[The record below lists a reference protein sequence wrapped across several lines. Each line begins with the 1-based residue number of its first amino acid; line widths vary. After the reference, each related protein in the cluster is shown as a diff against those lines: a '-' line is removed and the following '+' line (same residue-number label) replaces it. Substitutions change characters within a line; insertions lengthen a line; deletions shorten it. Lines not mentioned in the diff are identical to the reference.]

1 MWREW
6 KPYVSVAKRR
16 ADAKKRAEKM
26 TEKGTPLEPIEIS
39 GRKIAATFW
48 GKAWCD
54 NLESYSDY
62 ANRLPRGRTYVRNGS
77 VIDLKIAAGQ
87 IKALVSGSDV
97 YNVTV
102 DIAPVALKDW
112 KTILSD
118 CSRSVDSL
126 MDLLQGRFSKGVME
140 RLTRQREGLFPQ
152 PREIKVRC
160 SCPDY
165 ATMCKH
171 VAAVLYGVGARLD
184 IDPQLLFLL
193 RKVDHQELIR
203 EAVDGANL
211 DAALEGD
218 QSSTLAGADL
228 GAMFG
233 IELAASDTTAE
244 PAASGL
250 KRRGRSTRKR
260 KARVTETSASP
271 AEPKVAAPRKRVS
284 RASADA
290 RPRAAKKPSREP
302 RAVQQSAKKRK
313 SARKPKPSLTE

>member
-1 MWREW
+1 MWGQW
-6 KPYVSVAKRR
+6 KPYVPVAKRR

-26 TEKGTPLEPIEIS
+26 AKKGTPLEPIEIS
-39 GRKIAATFW
+39 GRTIAATFW

-77 VIDLKIAAGQ
+77 VIDLKIAAGE

-97 YNVTV
+97 YKVTV
-102 DIAPVALKDW
+102 DIAPVAHKDW

-126 MDLLQGRFSKGVME
+126 IDLLQGRFSKGVME

-152 PREIKVRC
+152 PREIKVSC
-160 SCPDY
+160 SCPDW

-184 IDPQLLFLL
+184 VDPQLLFLL

-211 DAALEGD
+211 DVALEGD
-218 QSSTLAGADL
+218 RSSTLAGADL

-233 IELAASDTTAE
+233 IDLAATDTTAE
-244 PAASGL
+244 PAAAGA
-250 KRRGRSTRKR
+250 KRSVKPTRQR
-260 KARVTETSASP
+260 RTRATETSASP
-271 AEPKVAAPRKRVS
+271 AEPKAAAPRKRVS
-284 RASADA
+284 RASAAA

>member
-26 TEKGTPLEPIEIS
+26 AKKGTPLEPIEIS

-87 IKALVSGSDV
+87 IKALVSGSDI

-102 DIAPVALKDW
+102 DIAPVAIKDW

-152 PREIKVRC
+152 PREINVRC

-171 VAAVLYGVGARLD
+171 VAAVLYGIGARLD

-233 IELAASDTTAE
+233 IDLAATDTTAE
-244 PAASGL
+244 PAASGVN
-250 KRRGRSTRKR
+250 RSGKPTRKR
-260 KARVTETSASP
+260 RTRATETSASP
-271 AEPKVAAPRKRVS
+271 AEAKAAAPRKRVS
-284 RASADA
+284 RASADTS
-290 RPRAAKKPSREP
+290 RRAAKKPSREP
-302 RAVQQSAKKRK
+302 RDVQQSAKKRK
-313 SARKPKPSLTE
+313 SARKPKRSLTE